1 MYLCESAIL
10 RIIVPV
16 GTHHIVTRFDQVTR
30 IWLLDEV
37 GVYVDVKLYAEYMTP
52 TIILEPP
59 CRNIRRIPK
68 HGYSAKR
75 CVSVFSV

>member
-16 GTHHIVTRFDQVTR
+16 GTHHIATRFDQVTR

-37 GVYVDVKLYAEYMTP
+37 GGVYVDVKLYAEYRTP
-52 TIILEPP
+52 TITLEPP
-59 CRNIRRIPK
+59 L
-68 HGYSAKR
+68 
-75 CVSVFSV
+75 